1 MGYILHVSRE
11 RLTEHNSRRAG
22 RRATRD
28 SSTPFQGTHCIH
40 VEFCLVTQTCN
51 NFSRRGTLRIH
62 FNLENPLVFSFW
74 LCASTL
80 LFPSWGDEVALET
93 VFQRKCLS
101 SSESQPYLS
110 NVFTLDTSCQGRR
123 TFACE
128 VKSCRKTPKMRFKTH
143 MLKES
148 KRILLQKKY
157 QTMLVAA
164 SL

>member
-1 MGYILHVSRE
+1 MGVH
-11 RLTEHNSRRAG
+11 LTCFKRTVK
-22 RRATRD
+22 RRATRR
-28 SSTPFQGTHCIH
+28 TPSQGTHCIH
-40 VEFCLVTQTCN
+40 VEFCVVTQTCS

-74 LCASTL
+74 LCASAL

-164 SL
+164 TL

>member
-11 RLTEHNSRRAG
+11 RLRELNSRRAT
-22 RRATRD
+22 RR
-28 SSTPFQGTHCIH
+28 TPSQGTHCIH
-40 VEFCLVTQTCN
+40 VEFCVVTQTCS

-62 FNLENPLVFSFW
+62 FNLENPLAFSFW

-164 SL
+164 TLQSR